1 MATKIQFRRDTASNW
16 SSNNPVLSQGEIGL
30 DLTNG
35 TFKIGDG
42 VTAWNSL
49 VVAFISA
56 SQLNTTLNSVVE
68 W

>member
-1 MATKIQFRRDTASNW
+1 MASKIQFRRDTYSNW
-16 SSNNPVLSQGEIGL
+16 TSNNPILSEGEIGL

-35 TFKIGDG
+35 TFKIGNG

-49 VVAFISA
+49 SVSFISQ
-56 SQLNTTLNSVVE
+56 SQLTNILNQITE

>member
-16 SSNNPVLSQGEIGL
+16 SSNNPVLSEGEIGL

-35 TFKIGDG
+35 TFKIGNG
-42 VTAWNSL
+42 TTAWNSL
-49 VVAFISA
+49 SVAYISQ
-56 SQLNTTLNSVVE
+56 SQLTTILNTITE